1 MPSPAPRSS
10 STSADARPAGRRWGA
25 CSSRCCSSARGPAS
39 ATPSSV
45 RRCPS
50 PCGSPGGR
58 ALGADGGAARRRRPR
73 CAVPGWS
80 APSCRC
86 RFATLAAYASG
97 GTALAPFLLAAPLAP
112 VLGVAAAYGPRQ
124 DPLEAL
130 IATAPYGRTRL
141 ILLRTIGVLVSVLP
155 VTVLLG
161 LAVPGPPW
169 LAAAW
174 LGPALALVPVLLAL
188 AAFVGP
194 RTAATVV
201 SLVLVRRRARLDA
214 CLRADLAGRGRT
226 AGRLPRAGRGR
237 LRRHRDP
244 GRHRPAAGG
253 GVVTAR
259 APSSSPASASGT
271 AAPAPSPTST
281 SPSTEASPGCSAPTA
296 PARRRCCASSPPRS
310 PPTAARCGC
319 SGATR
324 TAPTPT

>member
-1 MPSPAPRSS
+1 MTTGTQGWHADPALLSSYLAGDLDAVTGASVEQHVSRCETCRATVGRLLEPQLLEQHVDRHPRRRRAPD
-10 STSADARPAGRRWGA
+10 SALPDAARPAAAGSRSRR
-25 CSSRCCSSARGPAS
+25 RCCSPSAASLRGAWL
-39 ATPSSV
+39 V
-45 RRCPS
+45 
-50 PCGSPGGR
+50 
-58 ALGADGGAARRRRPR
+58 GAFL
-73 CAVPGWS
+73 S
-80 APSCRC
+80 LS
-86 RFATLAAYASG
+86 FATLAAYASG

-130 IATAPYGRTRL
+130 VATAPYGRTRL

-214 CLRADLAGRGRT
+214 WLLAPTWPVEAAQQGVYLGL
-226 AGRLPRAGRGR
+226 AVAACAVIAIRAGTDRQ
-237 LRRHRDP
+237 P
-244 GRHRPAAGG
+244 GVAL
-253 GVVTAR
+253 
-259 APSSSPASASGT
+259 
-271 AAPAPSPTST
+271 
-281 SPSTEASPGCSAPTA
+281 
-296 PARRRCCASSPPRS
+296 
-310 PPTAARCGC
+310 
-319 SGATR
+319 
-324 TAPTPT
+324 